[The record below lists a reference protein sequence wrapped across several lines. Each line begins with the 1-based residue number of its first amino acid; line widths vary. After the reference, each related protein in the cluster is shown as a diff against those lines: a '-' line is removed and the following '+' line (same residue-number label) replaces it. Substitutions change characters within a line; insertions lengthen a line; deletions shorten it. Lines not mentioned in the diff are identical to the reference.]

1 MAKHISTTGELRAL
15 SPADLRKEIQEL
27 AADVAKQRLAIQAQ
41 SEKDTASFARNKK
54 QLARMHTVLR
64 QIESA
69 KELNTKAKTSKIPAP
84 ASAKASA
91 GRLASSVS

>member
-15 SPADLRKEIQEL
+15 SAADLRKEILEL
-27 AADVAKQRLAIQAQ
+27 AGEVAKQRLAIQAH

-64 QIESA
+64 QIEGS
-69 KELNTKAKTSKIPAP
+69 KVLNTKAKTSKIPAP
-84 ASAKASA
+84 ATSA
-91 GRLASSVS
+91 